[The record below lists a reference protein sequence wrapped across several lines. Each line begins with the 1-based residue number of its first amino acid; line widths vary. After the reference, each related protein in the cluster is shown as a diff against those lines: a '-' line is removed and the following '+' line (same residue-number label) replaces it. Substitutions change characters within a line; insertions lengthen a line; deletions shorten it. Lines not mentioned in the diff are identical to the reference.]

1 MPKKELAKGFT
12 TGTCAQAATKAAM
25 QMLFT
30 GEKVEHVQVELPQG
44 EKLQLDIM
52 DIQRGYKS
60 GQERDGKYAD
70 GKEASNLAYTDRELP
85 VMVSCAV
92 KKNSGD
98 DPDITNGV
106 LVYSKVRISD
116 TGVIHIDGGT
126 GVGRVTKPGLDQP
139 VGEAAINRVPGQ
151 MIRKEVEEACEEVG
165 YIGGIDVEISI
176 PEGIRLAKE
185 TFNPRLGIEGGLSI
199 LGTTGI
205 VNPMSEQ
212 ALIDTIEVE
221 MKVCLAEKYR
231 YLIVAPGN
239 YGLDFLKEQYSI
251 EENDVVKCS
260 NYIGQTIDMAVEQ
273 DCKGILLVGHIGKLI
288 KVSGGI
294 MNTHSR
300 WADCRMDLFATA
312 ALRAGI
318 EGEKAAEFLDC
329 VTTDD
334 ALEKCS
340 VEERIRI
347 MEQIMMRMEEYLNY
361 RGKGEIQVGAV
372 TFSNVYGILGKT
384 EQAEELIE
392 KFRQERQI
400 Q

>member
-1 MPKKELAKGFT
+1 
-12 TGTCAQAATKAAM
+12 
-25 QMLFT
+25 
-30 GEKVEHVQVELPQG
+30 
-44 EKLQLDIM
+44 
-52 DIQRGYKS
+52 
-60 GQERDGKYAD
+60 
-70 GKEASNLAYTDRELP
+70 
-85 VMVSCAV
+85 
-92 KKNSGD
+92 
-98 DPDITNGV
+98 
-106 LVYSKVRISD
+106 
-116 TGVIHIDGGT
+116 
-126 GVGRVTKPGLDQP
+126 
-139 VGEAAINRVPGQ
+139 

-165 YIGGIDVEISI
+165 YTGGIDVEISI
-176 PEGIRLAKE
+176 PEGARLAKE

-205 VNPMSEQ
+205 VN
-212 ALIDTIEVE
+212 LII
-221 MKVCLAEKYR
+221 
-231 YLIVAPGN
+231 APGN

-273 DCKGILLVGHIGKLI
+273 DCKGVLLVGHIGKLI

-300 WADCRMDLFATA
+300 WADCRMDLFTTA

-318 EGEKAAEFLDC
+318 AGEKAVEFLDC

-340 VEERIRI
+340 EEERTRI
-347 MEQIMMRMEEYLNY
+347 MEKIMMRMEEYLNY
-361 RGKGEIQVGAV
+361 RGKGEIQVGVV

-384 EQAEELIE
+384 EKAEELIE
-392 KFRQERQI
+392 RFRKERHI